1 TLYCEYN
8 STNAA
13 YPIRG
18 VSKYQH
24 LTSSVVGQ
32 ELSDNYSSVIIQ
44 PWAISIN
51 LFQPSRAIF

>member
-24 LTSSVVGQ
+24 LTSSVVLQ
-32 ELSDNYSSVIIQ
+32 EPSDNCSSVIIQ
-44 PWAISIN
+44 LCAISVN